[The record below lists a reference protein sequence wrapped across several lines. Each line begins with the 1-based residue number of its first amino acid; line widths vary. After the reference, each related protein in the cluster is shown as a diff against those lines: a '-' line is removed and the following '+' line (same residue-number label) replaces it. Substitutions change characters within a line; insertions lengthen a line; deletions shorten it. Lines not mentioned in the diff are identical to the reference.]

1 MLNHVLII
9 LTGQT
14 NSFVIS
20 DETLP
25 FTFMT
30 YNNLIML
37 RTETNPK
44 YLHRRAWH
52 QFAIAK
58 KKKIIENNCH

>member
-37 RTETNPK
+37 HIHTDVHGINLLLLKGRK
-44 YLHRRAWH
+44 L
-52 QFAIAK
+52 
-58 KKKIIENNCH
+58 